1 MCAHTIYVAA
11 KNHFAHKKN
20 KKSFSTANNRE
31 ILGLIGTRSK
41 PKKKLGFFAAYQ
53 TGHSYINLMRSF
65 EFFTLLKILGTS

>member
-11 KNHFAHKKN
+11 KHYFAHKKI

-41 PKKKLGFFAAYQ
+41 PKKKNVFAVSDWQ
-53 TGHSYINLMRSF
+53 FLF
-65 EFFTLLKILGTS
+65 QFL